1 MSEPNETPWS
11 AEQVYDE
18 QIAPLMKQIVAIC
31 KEHQIPMVAKF
42 QYAHDAENG
51 PAFCTTALPLDRACE
66 NIRDLARRIGPKPP
80 QHFAIAET
88 HITHPDGHKE
98 IRIQRVG

>member
-51 PAFCTTALPLDRACE
+51 PAFCTKAMGLVVAFYLLL
-66 NIRDLARRIGPKPP
+66 LARLREV
-80 QHFAIAET
+80 A
-88 HITHPDGHKE
+88 
-98 IRIQRVG
+98 

>member
-1 MSEPNETPWS
+1 MSEPNETLWS

-42 QYAHDAENG
+42 QYAHGETKAMG
-51 PAFCTTALPLDRACE
+51 LVVAFYLLL
-66 NIRDLARRIGPKPP
+66 LARLREV
-80 QHFAIAET
+80 A
-88 HITHPDGHKE
+88 
-98 IRIQRVG
+98 